1 MKKRRSVRE
10 VFGEAL
16 VEIGGINPDVVV
28 LAADISLAV
37 KTDYFAQRYPERFFN
52 MGVQEAGMVD
62 NAVGFA
68 LAGLIPL
75 ANTFSTLFLRA
86 TEQIRTC
93 VAYARTNVKLL
104 GGYSGLSDFKDGA
117 THHAIEDIAI
127 MRALPNMVVV
137 SPADATEV
145 KKMLPLVVEYDG
157 PVYMRVSRAE
167 VPVVFGNAHKVEIG
181 KGFVLRQGCDVTLI
195 GTGVMVSR
203 CLEAAE
209 ILAKKNISCRVINIH
224 TIKPLD
230 VSLIRQAAEET
241 GAVVTAEEHSIVGGL
256 AGAVAEVLGKEC
268 PVPIERVGIPD
279 IFTESAQSYE
289 SLLDRYGM
297 AVENIVQAAQLVTKR
312 KKI

>member
-10 VFGEAL
+10 IFGEAL

-28 LAADISLAV
+28 LVADISLAV

-75 ANTFSTLFLRA
+75 VNTFSTLFLRA

-157 PVYMRVSRAE
+157 PVYMRISRAE

-209 ILAKKNISCRVINIH
+209 ILAKQNISCRVINIH